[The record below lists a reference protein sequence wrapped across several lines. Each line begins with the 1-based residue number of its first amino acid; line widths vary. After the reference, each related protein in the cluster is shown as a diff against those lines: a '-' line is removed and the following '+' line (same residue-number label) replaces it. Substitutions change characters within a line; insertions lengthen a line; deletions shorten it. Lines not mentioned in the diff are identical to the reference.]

1 MFRWPIF
8 CSALVACLF
17 VYEHLRHFRSDGI
30 VCPSLS
36 TVPIC
41 ISMEQV
47 LADSNLTS
55 AVMFGIGGLLVGEA
69 VLGSLL

>member
-1 MFRWPIF
+1 M
-8 CSALVACLF
+8 ACLF
-17 VYEHLRHFRSDGI
+17 VYEHLIYFRSDGI
-30 VCPSLS
+30 VCPSLN

-55 AVMFGIGGLLVGEA
+55 AVMFGIGGLLVGGA
-69 VLGSLL
+69 VLGTLL